1 MRTHGPNARR
11 TRRQGKGGE
20 GKGTRPPPHLTQG
33 DACMHPQHC
42 KTTTQICD
50 FGLAR
55 GIHEPS
61 KEKECDL
68 AAADAAAPEKPK
80 DML

>member
-1 MRTHGPNARR
+1 MEWSIGTH
-11 TRRQGKGGE
+11 TTFLYISTHTTTQ
-20 GKGTRPPPHLTQG
+20 RPPRP
-33 DACMHPQHC
+33 PS
-42 KTTTQICD
+42 KPQICD

-55 GIHEPS
+55 GIHGPDAG
-61 KEKECDL
+61 KAGDKDKECDL